1 MTWSIQI
8 DNMPKA
14 AYAAAPERPEPM
26 ELELNYE
33 VTDKGRFA
41 ELTVPEVKLWT
52 VVWLEF

>member
-14 AYAAAPERPEPM
+14 AYAAAPERPEPL